1 MPSEE
6 VNSDAIVETLKE
18 CERWQ
23 RMLQVNARRIKEAN
37 GEARRTLEERRQV
50 IRKHL
55 TYYENLL
62 SEMKAVYSPVTVK
75 TIIHG

>member
-23 RMLQVNARRIKEAN
+23 RMLQVNARKIKEAI
-37 GEARRTLEERRQV
+37 GEERRTLQERRQV

-62 SEMKAVYSPVTVK
+62 SEMKTAYAPVTVK